1 MNTSNT
7 NTVSLL
13 QTTAT
18 TLMLLVLASCGGGGG
33 GGESS
38 SNTTAS
44 AAAPTAPATTTTDT
58 TDTTDTSTTESYDPD
73 ASKQEQTAE
82 STDDLYVEQSFEFNT
97 YKVITIDI
105 QALNDDGAALANT
118 LLFVSSLP
126 EGVTE
131 LDDQR
136 MAEKSLM
143 SVFKTDS
150 NGGIYG
156 QLEISN
162 NVNNVLLEL
171 NTLGIENEV
180 MVTLAEDNMLQ
191 YQFK

>member
-1 MNTSNT
+1 MNWENSRPFGNSPA
-7 NTVSLL
+7 NRIGSC
-13 QTTAT
+13 
-18 TLMLLVLASCGGGGG
+18 AS
-33 GGESS
+33 SRKP
-38 SNTTAS
+38 AS
-44 AAAPTAPATTTTDT
+44 APAPTTPATTT

-82 STDDLYVEQSFEFNT
+82 NTDDLYVEQSFEFNT

-105 QALNDDGAALANT
+105 QALDDDGAALANT